1 MNKNTNSNSSCSL
14 PNREG
19 GGRVRHLIILGDG
32 MADWHVPSLQNK
44 TLLQHAS
51 TPAMDWL
58 ARNGRCGL
66 LKTVPDGFHPG
77 SEVANSSIL
86 GYDQHL
92 VYEGRGP
99 LEAAAIGVELQP
111 GDLALRCNLVCIEG
125 DILKNHSCGR
135 LETEEAAPL
144 IDFLNE
150 HLASDPK
157 YNGRVH
163 FYTGVQYRHLLVIRG
178 GNKHIQ
184 CTPPHDIPLQ
194 PWNDKTPSPLPLK
207 WESGHLEGQM
217 TGVSSRH
224 STLPLEGERGGGLS
238 PEETAALLR
247 DLILRSQELLPQHH
261 INKERAREGR
271 DMASSIWP
279 WGGGYRPQM
288 IPLTQRFPQIHSG
301 AVITAV
307 DLIRGIGHY
316 AGLRVINVPGAT
328 GLYDTNFEGKAQA
341 AIDALLGTDPAAPA
355 NGEDFVYLHVEA
367 SDEAGHDGS
376 VPLKLQTIEDLD
388 HRLIQP
394 ILKAL
399 SLLPRKGESLASLDS
414 FAQPHPSLTGGDGG
428 GSSFSIA
435 LLPDHPTPCEHRTH
449 TAEPIPFCIYYP
461 GIEPDA
467 VQAFDEDACREGA
480 YGLLEG
486 DEFIKLFM
494 DDKG

>member
-1 MNKNTNSNSSCSL
+1 MKPSSSPL
-14 PNREG
+14 PNRGGAG
-19 GGRVRHLIILGDG
+19 GGASLKHLIILGDG
-32 MADWHVPSLQNK
+32 MADWHVPALGGK
-44 TLLQHAS
+44 TLLQYAN

-58 ARNGRCGL
+58 AAHGRCGL

-144 IDFLNE
+144 IDYLNE

-157 YNGRVH
+157 YGGRVR

-178 GNKHIQ
+178 GNKKLH

-194 PWNDKTPSPLPLK
+194 PWRDYQIEAEVP
-207 WESGHLEGQM
+207 EA
-217 TGVSSRH
+217 
-224 STLPLEGERGGGLS
+224 
-238 PEETAALLR
+238 EETAALLR
-247 DLILRSQELLPQHH
+247 DLVLRSQELLPQHF

-288 IPLTQRFPQIHSG
+288 IPITQRFHNQVHSG
-301 AVITAV
+301 SVITAV

-341 AIDALLGTDPAAPA
+341 AIDALLGTDPASPS
-355 NGEDFVYLHVEA
+355 GGDDFVYLHVEA

-394 ILKAL
+394 ILKRAGEGAL
-399 SLLPRKGESLASLDS
+399 
-414 FAQPHPSLTGGDGG
+414 
-428 GSSFSIA
+428 FSIA

-449 TAEPIPFCIYYP
+449 TADPIPFCIYYP

-467 VQAFDEDACREGA
+467 VQTFDEDACRAGA

-486 DEFIKLFM
+486 DDFIKLFM
-494 DDKG
+494 NANSE